1 MTNMSYCMF
10 ENTDQDIQQCINAIE
25 SGEVDINDMSSY
37 EKSAFMRISESCKEL
52 VELIED
58 ITDSITE

>member
-37 EKSAFMRISESCKEL
+37 EKSAFMRIAESCKEL
-52 VELIED
+52 TELVED
-58 ITDSITE
+58 ITK

>member
-37 EKSAFMRISESCKEL
+37 ENPHL
-52 VELIED
+52 
-58 ITDSITE
+58 